1 MKLSGRQLKELKNV
15 AENKTGTT
23 LRMSLK
29 MFHGNDLPHQLLLI
43 TRPKMK
49 LRHAFNNN
57 TSTDLKLSKAP
68 IFKIIQSGWFLGSLL
83 SKLACPLMRVA
94 VSLAKSILAPLE
106 ITAASVIDTG
116 IQKKIHDSGTT
127 TLITSQRNEWHN
139 HNRLSS

>member
-1 MKLSGRQLKELKNV
+1 
-15 AENKTGTT
+15 
-23 LRMSLK
+23 

-127 TLITSQRNEWHN
+127 TLITSQRNE
-139 HNRLSS
+139 